1 MKRVVL
7 NYLVIKVMVVVVA
20 LTSCNKHDEDPT
32 EQNNQ
37 DGVLINGVVWAKC
50 NVDEIGKFASTPES
64 AGKFYQ
70 WNRKKAW
77 SASEPTAG
85 IAINNWDT
93 SMPTCIAW
101 EKVNDPSPVG
111 WRIPTIDEFK
121 KLLEKDKVDQEWT
134 SQNGMNGIKFTDKI
148 TGNSIFLPAFN
159 GRDGDN
165 GSLSTTAGNNYGNY
179 WSSTPS
185 ENSEISVQYL
195 GFSVFSGVYIGG
207 GIRPIYAFPV
217 RCVSEYNNYPKEFTV
232 TFETGVVGNTIAPQ
246 IVKTGEKA
254 IKPEKE
260 PTRSGYIFLGWYTLT
275 NEWVFDTNVVTADVT
290 LYAKWIAT
298 EFTDGLWLKMGDGSI
313 ITAENIDYYDVSTH
327 MIYLKEEL
335 FNRVHG
341 GSMSIYV
348 DDVEIYKCSFH
359 SSHSSSLPKG
369 AYISI
374 SPTSYPKDI
383 IHIEFLQIIVNGI
396 PQFTDHRGDER
407 IIAALKKS
415 QLYHEGL
422 RCEIKSVD
430 VSNGKVVLNIEL
442 SNPDTFDYYHLD
454 YDKMGI
460 GLFHYYTNGLYFRD
474 DQYKSFTHKETVI
487 HPNPWNSWDKEWLT
501 LIKSGERKDI
511 SITYNHF
518 DDIPAGKYKM
528 SFVFPEIFFISLE
541 NRILEDGR
549 IWMGSICTEKDITIQ

>member
-37 DGVLINGVVWAKC
+37 DGVWINGVVWAKC

-298 EFTDGLWLKMGDGSI
+298 EFTDGLWLKMGDGSFVS
-313 ITAENIDYYDVSTH
+313 TSDIDFYDVSLHT
-327 MIYLKEEL
+327 IYLKKKASYL
-335 FNRVHG
+335 KNIHG
-341 GSMSIYV
+341 TVSMYV
-348 DDVEIYKCSFH
+348 GNEEIYKCTIH
-359 SSHSSSLPKG
+359 SGLCSHIPMG
-369 AYISI
+369 QPYIYDLI
-374 SPTSYPKDI
+374 SNEEKICILFNPNNEQQVDPRS
-383 IHIEFLQIIVNGI
+383 
-396 PQFTDHRGDER
+396 DER
-407 IIAALKKS
+407 IFAALQKNN
-415 QLYHEGL
+415 QYHEGL
-422 RCEIKSVD
+422 RCEIQSVD
-430 VSNGKVVLNIEL
+430 VSSEKIVLNIEL
-442 SNPDTFDYYHLD
+442 YNPDTFDYYHLD
-454 YDKMGI
+454 PDKMGI
-460 GLFHYYTNGLYFRD
+460 GLFHYFTNGLYFRND
-474 DQYKSFTHKETVI
+474 KYQSFTHKETVVR
-487 HPNPWNSWDKEWLT
+487 PEPWNSWEKEWLT
-501 LIKSGERKDI
+501 LIKSGECKII
-511 SITYNHF
+511 SITYQHF
-518 DDIPAGKYKM
+518 AVIPTGKYKM
-528 SFVFPEIFFISLE
+528 IFCFPGLSRISQE
-541 NRILEDGR
+541 NWILEDGR
-549 IWMGSICTEKDITIQ
+549 IWMGSICTEKDIIIQ